1 MNHDLIIDYLATST
15 PTIICLS
22 PFILLGA
29 LICLLLWMRRRRS
42 QRSSLPTSV
51 TAYRQSVPSHYT
63 LIDTSASVDPARIK
77 KGAAFEPATQTV
89 IPKIAVR
96 VRPAKLTRQQK
107 AAIVRQARLDYEHA
121 RGYVHHQILE
131 KARIRLEMQL
141 NQTQENIKR
150 WNQKV
155 RTLEE
160 QRQQELIQQ
169 LEYHLIHDRLDE
181 VAGIGSAL
189 KHRILTTLHAR
200 RLHDLQRAHLVSGVG
215 QNRQYDINQWIRRY
229 TQRLPQMVNEPFPG
243 RDTILKTY
251 QSQIAEAQRALAE
264 QRTQQT
270 VLAQKLALIE
280 PHYAWLHAID
290 AKTFER
296 AALGLS
302 ADMAELARYTVGLFA
317 EWEPIPAWFKE
328 IADEG
333 AG

>member
-121 RGYVHHQILE
+121 RGY
-131 KARIRLEMQL
+131 
-141 NQTQENIKR
+141 
-150 WNQKV
+150 
-155 RTLEE
+155 
-160 QRQQELIQQ
+160 
-169 LEYHLIHDRLDE
+169 
-181 VAGIGSAL
+181 G
-189 KHRILTTLHAR
+189 
-200 RLHDLQRAHLVSGVG
+200 
-215 QNRQYDINQWIRRY
+215 
-229 TQRLPQMVNEPFPG
+229 
-243 RDTILKTY
+243 
-251 QSQIAEAQRALAE
+251 
-264 QRTQQT
+264 
-270 VLAQKLALIE
+270 
-280 PHYAWLHAID
+280 
-290 AKTFER
+290 
-296 AALGLS
+296 
-302 ADMAELARYTVGLFA
+302 
-317 EWEPIPAWFKE
+317 
-328 IADEG
+328 
-333 AG
+333 

>member
-1 MNHDLIIDYLATST
+1 
-15 PTIICLS
+15 
-22 PFILLGA
+22 
-29 LICLLLWMRRRRS
+29 
-42 QRSSLPTSV
+42 
-51 TAYRQSVPSHYT
+51 
-63 LIDTSASVDPARIK
+63 
-77 KGAAFEPATQTV
+77 
-89 IPKIAVR
+89 
-96 VRPAKLTRQQK
+96 
-107 AAIVRQARLDYEHA
+107 
-121 RGYVHHQILE
+121 
-131 KARIRLEMQL
+131 MQL

-189 KHRILTTLHAR
+189 KHRILITLHAR

-302 ADMAELARYTVGLFA
+302 ADMPELARYTVGLFA

>member
-1 MNHDLIIDYLATST
+1 MNHDLIIDYLAAST

-22 PFILLGA
+22 PFILLGTF
-29 LICLLLWMRRRRS
+29 ICFLLWMRRRRS
-42 QRSSLPTSV
+42 QRSNVPTSAA
-51 TAYRQSVPSHYT
+51 AYKQSVPKQYT
-63 LIDTSASVDPARIK
+63 LIDTSASVNPARRK
-77 KGAAFEPATQTV
+77 KGATSEPATQTAT
-89 IPKIAVR
+89 PTIAVR

-131 KARIRLEMQL
+131 QARKRLEMQL

-150 WNQKV
+150 CNQTV

-169 LEYHLIHDRLDE
+169 LEYHLIHNRLDE

-215 QNRQYDINQWIRRY
+215 QNRQYDINQWIRQY

-243 RDTILKTY
+243 RDTIIKKY
-251 QSQIAEAQRALAE
+251 QSQIAEAQRTLDA

-290 AKTFER
+290 AKTFEK
-296 AALGLS
+296 AALGIDAGMS
-302 ADMAELARYTVGLFA
+302 ELARYTVGLFA
-317 EWEPIPAWFKE
+317 EWEPIPDWFKE
-328 IADEG
+328 IANEG
-333 AG
+333 VG